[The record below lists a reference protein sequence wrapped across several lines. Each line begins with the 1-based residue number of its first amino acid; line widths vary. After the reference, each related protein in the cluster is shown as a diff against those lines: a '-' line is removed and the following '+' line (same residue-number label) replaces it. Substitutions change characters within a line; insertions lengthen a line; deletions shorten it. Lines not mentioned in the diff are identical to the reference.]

1 MARRAGGGSTI
12 VGPKDVTP
20 EQEQARLDES
30 LAALRAT
37 AAKGQAER
45 DKMDEVIGATEGPL
59 DLPSEQVTEQLT
71 QETEAAKILPQIEI
85 PATPDVSEDNT

>member
-37 AAKGQAER
+37 AAKGQAEFIR
-45 DKMDEVIGATEGPL
+45 FCKTLSCWTPQNKRPRRAEL
-59 DLPSEQVTEQLT
+59 QLH
-71 QETEAAKILPQIEI
+71 Q
-85 PATPDVSEDNT
+85 